1 MIQIRRGCAETGV
14 NDLRRRSMRR
24 FIAIATA
31 IIALAVP
38 AQALATPVT
47 GTVVRTDTLGFRGS
61 IWFNSATHTL
71 GPNGEVIAHFNH
83 AQRLALV
90 PY

>member
-1 MIQIRRGCAETGV
+1 
-14 NDLRRRSMRR
+14 MRR

-47 GTVVRTDTLGFRGS
+47 GTVVRTDTLG
-61 IWFNSATHTL
+61 
-71 GPNGEVIAHFNH
+71 PNGEVIAHFNH